1 MDDDSLCFDAV
12 CFSPVLGGIS
22 DRYGRRPVLLLS
34 LLGLGIDYLFLSVAH
49 TLTLLFIGRI
59 IAGICGASFTT
70 SFAYIAD
77 VSPSEKELSILE

>member
-1 MDDDSLCFDAV
+1 MTLYALMQFI
-12 CFSPVLGGIS
+12 FSPVLGGIS

-59 IAGICGASFTT
+59 IAGICGASFKRVLPTLPML
-70 SFAYIAD
+70 
-77 VSPSEKELSILE
+77 VQLKREHSILV